1 MPQPHPWLALSVT
14 LTVQVLVT
22 LALASA
28 SVLAPAVA
36 PMLGVAPERIGLY
49 AGVGYLLAM
58 VSGLRSGH
66 GVAVLGALRLTQW
79 ALLSCAAGAVLA
91 GLGPVATLLPAAA
104 LIGMGYGLVNPA
116 AAAVLNHHVPTT
128 ARGLFFS
135 TKQTGVP
142 IGVALAGLLMPLG
155 LATIG
160 WRATAVAL
168 GVACVI
174 TALAVQ
180 PSVQRLEPPRMPP
193 PPDGS
198 LRLLVTV
205 WRNPGLRA
213 MSLASFSFAT
223 MQQVFVTFLVSML
236 HLGLGWSLAAS
247 AGLLALSQGASA
259 LARIGFGL
267 IADRW
272 VEPRRVLVGLGLAMG
287 MAFVAM
293 GAVVLGWREAPLAVV
308 APVALACAATAMGW
322 NGVFFAGLAQ
332 RVPRQDLARISGA
345 TQFFTFGG
353 GMAGPLLFG
362 EAVRAG
368 AGWGWGFVVVALVPM
383 WAGWNLARSARSSGA
398 AALTASSETPE
409 TPAPHRP

>member
-1 MPQPHPWLALSVT
+1 MPSPVPSHPWLALSAT
-14 LTVQVLVT
+14 LAVQVLVT
-22 LALASA
+22 MALVSA

-36 PMLGVAPERIGLY
+36 PTLGVAPERIGLY

-66 GVAVLGALRLTQW
+66 GVAAVGALRLTQW
-79 ALLSCAAGAVLA
+79 ALLSCAAGTMLA

-104 LIGMGYGLVNPA
+104 LIGVGYGLVNPA

-155 LATIG
+155 LVTIG

-168 GVACVI
+168 GVACVL

-180 PSVQRLEPPRMPP
+180 PSVKRLEPPRMPP

-205 WRNPGLRA
+205 WRHPGLRA
-213 MSLASFSFAT
+213 MSLASLAFAT
-223 MQQVFVTFLVSML
+223 TQQVFVTFLVAL
-236 HLGLGWSLAAS
+236 LNLGLGWTLAAS
-247 AGLLALSQGASA
+247 AGLLAVSQVASA
-259 LARIGFGL
+259 VARIAFGVVG
-267 IADRW
+267 DRW
-272 VEPRRVLVGLGLAMG
+272 LAPWRVLVGLGLT
-287 MAFVAM
+287 MALSCVAL
-293 GAVVLGWREAPLAVV
+293 GAVALGWRDAPLAVV
-308 APVALACAATAMGW
+308 AAVALACAATAMGW
-322 NGVFFAGLAQ
+322 NGVFFAALAQ
-332 RVPRQDLARISGA
+332 RVPREDLPRISGA

-362 EAVRAG
+362 ESVRAG
-368 AGWGWGFVVVALVPM
+368 AGWGWGFVAVALVPLL
-383 WAGWNLARSARSSGA
+383 AAWNLARASRS
-398 AALTASSETPE
+398 
-409 TPAPHRP
+409 R